1 MKRVLTAAVAAAL
14 GFALVGCSGTAPEPT
29 PSASG
34 AAVDPARVS
43 PTNLPVPPMVKD
55 PQGAISDLTLGE
67 CATKP
72 GEQKVKGTL
81 TSSQKAS
88 ADFLVTISWT
98 TATGDVMGRGFTVV
112 KGLAPGATKKFT
124 ITAKVAP
131 GAVQCVK
138 GVEFGTIKS

>member
-1 MKRVLTAAVAAAL
+1 MKRVFVAAVATL
-14 GFALVGCSGTAPEPT
+14 GFALAGCSGTTPT
-29 PSASG
+29 PTAPNSG
-34 AAVDPARVS
+34 PAVDPARVS
-43 PTNLPVPPMVKD
+43 PTDLPVPPTVTK
-55 PQGAISDLTLGE
+55 PQGAITDLTLGE
-67 CATKP
+67 CGTEP
-72 GEQKVKGTL
+72 GEQTVKGEL
-81 TSSQKAS
+81 KSSQKAT

>member
-1 MKRVLTAAVAAAL
+1 MKRALTTAAVAL
-14 GFALVGCSGTAPEPT
+14 GFALAGCTGTPSTSTAP
-29 PSASG
+29 SSG
-34 AAVDPARVS
+34 PAVDPARVS
-43 PTNLPVPPMVKD
+43 PTDMPSPPTLKD

-72 GEQKVKGTL
+72 GEQKVKGKL

-112 KGLAPGATKKFT
+112 KGLAPGASKKFT